1 MTHSTAYKTALGL
14 PMLPPLAATSLGKSA
29 DHMTQ
34 LIGFHSLYNVP
45 MAPLGSDDKSFRHMD
60 NARVALRLGLIV
72 EELKE
77 LFKDGFQIDMKVS
90 FEVNHSHH
98 APPKV
103 FDEDNIAGAL
113 DAVDQMFHMDSASPG
128 GVDPRDGAQVA
139 DGSGDLVY
147 VLYGMMLE
155 MGYDLRDVIQEIHG
169 SNMTKLGEDGQ
180 PIYREDGKVLKGPN
194 YMKPNIPAALGW
206 ED

>member
-1 MTHSTAYKTALGL
+1 MTNTTAYKTALGL

-29 DHMTQ
+29 DHMMQ

-45 MAPLGSDDKSFRHMD
+45 MAPMGSEDRAFQHMT

-77 LFKDGFQIDMKVS
+77 LFKDGFGIDMHVHFS
-90 FEVNHSHH
+90 VPGESRGTEEIETALNQ
-98 APPKV
+98 A
-103 FDEDNIAGAL
+103 EAAGL
-113 DAVDQMFHMDSASPG
+113 Y
-128 GVDPRDGAQVA
+128 RNGAEVA
-139 DGSGDLVY
+139 DASGDLVY

-169 SNMTKLGEDGQ
+169 SNMTKLGEDGN

>member
-14 PMLPPLAATSLGKSA
+14 PMLPPLAAVSLGKSA
-29 DHMTQ
+29 DHMAQ

-45 MAPLGSDDKSFRHMD
+45 MAPMGSEDKAFRHMD
-60 NARVALRLGLIV
+60 DARVALRLGLIV

-77 LFKDGFQIDMKVS
+77 LFADGFGIRLDIQYVIPEDLDGPDEVIDDLARALRVS
-90 FEVNHSHH
+90 DH
-98 APPKV
+98 
-103 FDEDNIAGAL
+103 
-113 DAVDQMFHMDSASPG
+113 
-128 GVDPRDGAQVA
+128 RDGAEVA
-139 DGSGDLVY
+139 DASGDLVY

-155 MGYDLRDVIQEIHG
+155 MGYDLRAVIQEIHG
-169 SNMTKLGEDGQ
+169 SNMTKLGEDGK
-180 PIYREDGKVLKGPN
+180 PVYRDDGKVLKGPN

>member
-1 MTHSTAYKTALGL
+1 MTHTTAYNTALGL

-29 DHMTQ
+29 DHMMQ
-34 LIGFHSLYNVP
+34 LIGFHSLYDVP
-45 MAPLGSDDKSFRHMD
+45 MAPMGSEDREFRHMD

-77 LFKDGFQIDMKVS
+77 LFADGFGITMDVRFRVPGES
-90 FEVNHSHH
+90 EATAS
-98 APPKV
+98 P
-103 FDEDNIAGAL
+103 DILSAL
-113 DAVDQMFHMDSASPG
+113 DAATEMGIA
-128 GVDPRDGAQVA
+128 RNGAEVA
-139 DGSGDLVY
+139 DASGDLVY

-169 SNMTKLGEDGQ
+169 SNMTKLDEDGK

>member
-1 MTHSTAYKTALGL
+1 MTKTTAYKTALGL

-29 DHMTQ
+29 DHMMQ

-45 MAPLGSDDKSFRHMD
+45 MQPMGSEDPAFRHMD

-77 LFKDGFQIDMKVS
+77 LFKDGFGIETQVLLSVKCPDGVYRCDASADGMI
-90 FEVNHSHH
+90 EQ
-98 APPKV
+98 
-103 FDEDNIAGAL
+103 AL
-113 DAVDQMFHMDSASPG
+113 DRADLFAEN
-128 GVDPRDGAQVA
+128 PRNGAEVA
-139 DGSGDLVY
+139 DASGDLVY

-155 MGYDLRDVIQEIHG
+155 MGFDLRDVVEEIHG
-169 SNMTKLGEDGQ
+169 SNMTKLGEDGK